1 MRLKPCFL
9 AATITGAIT
18 APIALPAQNMSEV
31 RHMLPALTQEARSS
45 DLSLLAGATDWLNS
59 RPLSVDDLRGKV
71 VLVNFWTYTCIN
83 WLRSY
88 PYIAAWSQKYR
99 DQGLV
104 VIGVHSP
111 EFAFEKDIDNVRR
124 GVQERSIDY
133 PIAVDGDHSIWR
145 AFDNRYWPA
154 LYFIDA
160 EGQIRHR
167 QFGEGGYEESEQVI
181 QRLLAEAGARGISD
195 EAVSVEPR
203 GIEVAADWARLKSP
217 ENYLGYER
225 TEHFA
230 SPGGMREEARR
241 EYRSAGALRLND
253 WSLTGAWTARR
264 EFVELDEPPGG
275 IAYRFQARDLHLVLS
290 PRARGDAIRFRV
302 KLDGA
307 SPGADHGSDVDAD
320 GWGTLQEPRLYQLI
334 RQTNPAGDRAFE
346 IEFFGPGARAYAFTF
361 G

>member
-18 APIALPAQNMSEV
+18 APITLPAQNMSEV
-31 RHMLPALTQEARSS
+31 NHMLPALTQEARSS
-45 DLSLLAGATDWLNS
+45 DLSRLGGAADWLNS
-59 RPLSVDDLRGKV
+59 RPIRVDDLRGRV

-88 PYIAAWSQKYR
+88 PYVQAWSRKYR

-111 EFAFEKDIDNVRR
+111 EFAFEKDIDNVRQA
-124 GVQERSIDY
+124 VKERNIDY
-133 PIAVDGDHSIWR
+133 PVAVDSNHAIWR

-160 EGQIRHR
+160 EGHIRHQ
-167 QFGEGGYEESEQVI
+167 QFGEGGYEDSEQVI
-181 QRLLAEAGARGISD
+181 RRLLAEAGARGMSD
-195 EAVSVEPR
+195 EPVSVDPC
-203 GIEVAADWARLKSP
+203 GIEAAADWAGLKSP
-217 ENYLGYER
+217 ENYLGYGR

-230 SPGGMREEARR
+230 SPGGMREDVRR
-241 EYRSAGALRLND
+241 EYGPVEAPRLND
-253 WSLTGAWTARR
+253 WSLTGVWTARS
-264 EFVELDEPPGG
+264 EFVELDEPSGR
-275 IAYRFQARDLHLVLS
+275 IAYHFQARDLHLVLS
-290 PRARGDAIRFRV
+290 PRARGDAVRFHV

-307 SPGADHGSDVDAD
+307 SPGADHGSDIDAD
-320 GWGTLQEPRLYQLI
+320 GWGTLEEPRLYQLI
-334 RQTNPAGDRAFE
+334 RQTKPGGDRAFE
-346 IEFFGPGARAYAFTF
+346 IEFFSPGVRAYAFTF